1 MAKDKN
7 APRYDKQGARRVMRK
22 RDYLS
27 DFSGQMALGLM
38 ANIVGQLNYFY
49 TDKVGL
55 AVGSVGIILAISKV
69 IDAFTDVIAGNL
81 IDHSKGGDHKYF
93 KWIFPQIIPAAV
105 IILLMF
111 TVPIQAGQIPGII
124 YALVT
129 NLILSAGL
137 YTFIATPFTA
147 VMTVRTRSLSERGN
161 IGLLRAVA
169 NYGAGMLISIMTIPV
184 TNMLGGTQSAW
195 IKYGVVLA
203 VLLFVLFGICCRN
216 GMKSKFACDY
226 EDEQIE
232 GQTEEEKEEEPVP
245 FKEAMTML
253 LKNKYWVI
261 ILLFNLIT
269 NVTNAVAASGAV
281 YYSKW
286 IFGNDNLVGITGMA
300 GMLATVVGFILSKP
314 IIARLGIKRT
324 ICAGLLGATLFA
336 GVRCFVPTNF
346 MVCVATGMLG
356 SFVQIPMMSLYGV
369 LTSMTID
376 YNEWKYDKK
385 MVAMSGGAIG
395 FGSKVGNG
403 LGAAVLSAFL
413 AIGAYDATLEV
424 ATTSMRYS
432 IYAFFNYLPVVI
444 NLIMFVIF
452 LKFDLEEK
460 LPKMREEIAARR
472 AAKNEAK

>member
-7 APRYDKQGARRVMRK
+7 APRYDNQGARRVMRK

-27 DFSGQMALGLM
+27 DFSGQLALGLM

-69 IDAFTDVIAGNL
+69 IDAFTDVIAGNM

-93 KWIFPQIIPAAV
+93 RWILPQIIPAAAIV
-105 IILLMF
+105 VLMF
-111 TVPIQAGQIPGII
+111 TVPIQAGQIPGVI

-137 YTFIATPFTA
+137 YTFIATPFAA
-147 VMTVRTRSLSERGN
+147 VMAVRTRSLSERGS
-161 IGLLRAVA
+161 IGLFRAIA
-169 NYGAGMLISIMTIPV
+169 NYGAGMLISILTIPV

-203 VLLFVLFGICCRN
+203 VLVLVLFAICCRN

-226 EDEQIE
+226 E
-232 GQTEEEKEEEPVP
+232 EEEADGQPEEEEEPVP

-269 NVTNAVAASGAV
+269 SITTGISASGGI
-281 YYSKW
+281 YYCKW
-286 IFGNDNLVGITGMA
+286 IFGNDNLVGLIGA
-300 GMLATVVGFILSKP
+300 VGLLATVVGFLLSKP
-314 IIARLGIKRT
+314 IIAGLGIKRT
-324 ICAGLLGATLFA
+324 ISIGLLGAALLA
-336 GVRCFVPTNF
+336 GIRCFVPTNF
-346 MVCVATGMLG
+346 AVYVVTSLLG

-385 MVAMSGGAIG
+385 LVAMSGGAIG

-403 LGAAVLSAFL
+403 LGAAILSGFL

-424 ATTSMRYS
+424 ASTSMTYS
-432 IYAFFNYLPVVI
+432 IYGFSNYLPVAI

-472 AAKNEAK
+472 AAKSEAK